1 MYFIL
6 DDRVDKTN
14 RYCTALSEKMRYID
28 ISECIE
34 WNKMQISYSDTIMK
48 EIAERDDKLEK
59 KSTWQETLDFLR
71 SREKC
76 NLLMVAINIAVFIVM
91 EILGSTTDTLFMVKH
106 GAMYVPLVL
115 EYGEYYRLFTC
126 MFLHFGVQHLLYN
139 MLLLIFVGDMLEKIV
154 GKVRYLLIYLAG
166 GFAGNLLSMA
176 VAMRSGDYAV
186 SAGASGAIFA
196 VLGALFCLVVR
207 NRDHINPELGK
218 RLVLMAVLSL
228 VQGFTQAGTDN
239 MAHLGGFL
247 GGIVLCLIFCPKKS
261 IRYQR

>member
-1 MYFIL
+1 M
-6 DDRVDKTN
+6 DN
-14 RYCTALSEKMRYID
+14 
-28 ISECIE
+28 
-34 WNKMQISYSDTIMK
+34 
-48 EIAERDDKLEK
+48 
-59 KSTWQETLDFLR
+59 KSTLQEIQDFLK

-76 NLLMVAINIAVFIVM
+76 NLLMVVINIGVFVVF
-91 EILGSTTDTLFMVKH
+91 EIMGSTTDTMFMVHH
-106 GAMYVPLVL
+106 GAMYGPLVL

-154 GKVRYLLIYLAG
+154 GKVRYLVIYLAG
-166 GFAGNLLSMA
+166 GLAGNLLSMA
-176 VAMRSGDYAV
+176 VAMRTGDYAV

-207 NRDHINPELGK
+207 NRDRINPELGK
-218 RLVLMAVLSL
+218 RLALMTLLSL

-247 GGIVLCLIFCPKKS
+247 GGIVLCLIFCHKNS
-261 IRYQR
+261 IRNQR